1 MSQFDQ
7 VSVVK
12 KANIFHDGKCV
23 SHSVLF
29 PDGTRKT
36 LGVMFP
42 SLLTFNVGAPERI
55 DINAGVCRVRV
66 GDENEWKTYR
76 AGDSFY
82 VPGDT
87 RFEIEILELLDYVCH
102 FAAAAR

>member
-12 KANIFHDGKCV
+12 KANVFHDGKCV

-42 SLLTFNVGAPERI
+42 STLTFNVGAPEII
-55 DINAGVCRVRV
+55 DINAGQCRVKV
-66 GDENEWKTYR
+66 GDGEWKDYG
-76 AGDSFY
+76 AGDSFS
-82 VPGDT
+82 VPGNT

-102 FAAAAR
+102 CG